1 MGACQA
7 VRQQLN
13 AVATRA
19 GIGGEIWAP
28 ADCVLAVQQL
38 LLSAK
43 DRVRCNDKGADVL
56 LWRSIYDRGY
66 I

>member
-13 AVATRA
+13 AVAARA
-19 GIGGEIWAP
+19 GIVGGIWDL

-43 DRVRCNDKGADVL
+43 DRARCNGKGADVL
-56 LWRSIYDRGY
+56 LWRSIYDLGC